1 MGFFFPPHFSR
12 VEKKKSL
19 HEKDQ
24 KESLEPVLLCNV
36 TAEREGNR

>member
-1 MGFFFPPHFSR
+1 MGFFFSPIFLGW
-12 VEKKKSL
+12 KKKSL